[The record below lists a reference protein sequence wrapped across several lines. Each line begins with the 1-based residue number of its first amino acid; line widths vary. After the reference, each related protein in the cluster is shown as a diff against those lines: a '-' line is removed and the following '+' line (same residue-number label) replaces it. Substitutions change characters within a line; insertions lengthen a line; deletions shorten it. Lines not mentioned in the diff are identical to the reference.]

1 MTLAAR
7 ASAFFAQYDALGE
20 RRAGSSGDLAA
31 ARWLVEQLCATAG
44 VAVRS
49 VEVPFERFVPGEAW
63 LEADGLRIE
72 GLPLFDG
79 GLTGPEGLSAPIGPL
94 GSDAAI
100 GFAQM
105 EPSAASLP
113 GNAFAQARAASRHRA
128 IVIALS
134 TREGGLAPLN
144 AHDLERPFGPPVLQ
158 IAGRDASPVL
168 ALADCRAR
176 VRLMVRGSR
185 QPSQSR
191 NIRAEL
197 AGAVAEQP
205 PLVLLTPRTSW
216 WTSTAE
222 RAGGIF
228 AWSEALI
235 ALAAQASPARRV
247 VGLATCCHELGH
259 IGAHHAFAAEP
270 ALASDA
276 SLVIH
281 LGANLGTALEA
292 ALTVRSNVPGLADRM
307 AAALASRGYP
317 GGAISAVTGGKAGGE
332 AHEIEQRGGRYL
344 SLIGSNP
351 WFHAPE
357 DRWPKSID
365 LGRAVAIAAAVVGLA
380 IESTHLS

>member
-1 MTLAAR
+1 MTLASR

-20 RRAGSSGDLAA
+20 RRAGSAA
-31 ARWLVEQLCATAG
+31 DRASARWLEERVAAVAG
-44 VAVRS
+44 LTVRS
-49 VEVPFERFVPGEAW
+49 IDVHFDRFVPGEAW
-63 LEADGLRIE
+63 LEADGLRIA

-79 GLTGPEGLSAPIGPL
+79 GLTGSAGVTGTIGAL
-94 GSDAAI
+94 GSEAAI
-100 GFAQM
+100 GFAQL

-113 GNAFAQARAASRHRA
+113 GNAFAQARAASQHQA
-128 IVIALS
+128 IVIALT

-158 IAGRDASPVL
+158 VAGRDAAAISVL
-168 ALADCRAR
+168 SQCRAR
-176 VRLMVRGSR
+176 VRLMVQGAR
-185 QPSQSR
+185 QPAQSL
-191 NIRAEL
+191 NVRAER
-197 AGAVAEQP
+197 AGDDP
-205 PLVLLTPRTSW
+205 PLLLLTPRTSW

-222 RAGGIF
+222 RAGGLL
-228 AWSEALI
+228 AWVD
-235 ALAAQASPARRV
+235 ALAAVGSAGNARRRV

-259 IGAHHAFAAEP
+259 IGAHQAFAVEP

-281 LGANLGTALEA
+281 LGANLGTALEP
-292 ALTVRSNVPGLADRM
+292 ALTVRSNVSGLADRM
-307 AAALASRGYP
+307 AALLVRQGYP
-317 GGAISAVTGGKAGGE
+317 AGAISAVTGGKAGGE

-365 LGRAVAIAAAVVGLA
+365 LARAVAISAAVSEIA
-380 IESTHLS
+380 IEQSGSD